1 MSTHSRVPT
10 HTVTLGLTGRAAI
23 DAVARDLAGDGVSLT
38 LHKFS
43 NTLGP
48 AEHDIDLERAEEI
61 MLIDPGLLR
70 LDAEVAYY
78 SSHDEICGFCG
89 KLAVQLWTRYTGW
102 VMRPVVVPN
111 TTCSTVKP
119 ARTRAAAR
127 PPGCRIHMRSIGAQ
141 CVTKRP
147 TCTQPAQTP
156 PRVARH
162 NCGLGRC
169 KANNPRGAGPCCA
182 HRGKPALGKG
192 IDSGVNLWRGPAHER
207 V

>member
-38 LHKFS
+38 LHKFGDA
-43 NTLGP
+43 LGP

-70 LDAEVAYY
+70 LDADVAFY
-78 SSHDEICGFCG
+78 SSHDETCGFCG

-111 TTCSTVKP
+111 TTPGPSLDPIAPETLAGALNNAADG
-119 ARTRAAAR
+119 ARKALAAYLRNTSEDA
-127 PPGCRIHMRSIGAQ
+127 
-141 CVTKRP
+141 
-147 TCTQPAQTP
+147 
-156 PRVARH
+156 
-162 NCGLGRC
+162 
-169 KANNPRGAGPCCA
+169 
-182 HRGKPALGKG
+182 
-192 IDSGVNLWRGPAHER
+192 
-207 V
+207 